1 MVSLYHDR
9 ALRKNFGQHIPT
21 KFKFWTAF
29 PHKIQILD
37 SMSPQNSNF
46 GQHVSTKFKFYQHHN
61 KWEWKHTIWSKIQV
75 QFQAKYKSNF
85 KQTYKSMRHT
95 CLSQIRSST
104 PLKVKIFWNKH
115 HKSMTS
121 FILRFLWLFLVFLA
135 GLSSI
140 VCTTSLP
147 LFLFLACATSLDGS
161 ASDTIASASLPPFFI
176 LFGRFFFLCNLQTN
190 NKIYNYW

>member
-1 MVSLYHDR
+1 METYNL
-9 ALRKNFGQHIPT
+9 K
-21 KFKFWTAF
+21 
-29 PHKIQILD
+29 
-37 SMSPQNSNF
+37 QNTS
-46 GQHVSTKFKFYQHHN
+46 S
-61 KWEWKHTIWSKIQV
+61 ISSKIQV
-75 QFQAKYKSNF
+75 QFQPK
-85 KQTYKSMRHT
+85 YKSMRHT

-176 LFGRFFFLCNLQTN
+176 LFGRFCFLCNLQTN
-190 NKIYNYW
+190 NKMYNYW